1 MAHVNHCF
9 TSFTYH
15 RMRKI
20 MQKKYEK
27 CSTYAGYLVSSKLL
41 FKLRSQ
47 HKHLYVLVAES
58 LLTRW
63 ENEKDLSG
71 ILINIYLNN

>member
-1 MAHVNHCF
+1 
-9 TSFTYH
+9 
-15 RMRKI
+15 

-27 CSTYAGYLVSSKLL
+27 CSTYAGYLASSKLL